1 MTTEDAVTWL
11 FVPGTRADR
20 FDRAAAAGADE
31 VVLDL
36 EDAVPAAAKDEARQ
50 SVASWLGGPGE
61 GWVRINGLETD
72 TWEHDLAAVGG
83 QPGLRGLVVPKAE
96 DAARLAAWREQLPA
110 AVGLVALV
118 ETARGIDSATTMASS
133 GAVDRLAFGSVDFAL
148 DVGAD
153 ETDDSLLYA
162 RSRLVVASRV
172 GGLPAPLDGVTVS
185 TTDDAVTRAAAAR
198 ARQLGFG
205 GKLCI
210 HPRQVGPVAEGF
222 RPTVAQLDWAVRV
235 LEAAEGGPD
244 PFTLDGEMIDRPVVA
259 RARSIAARGGVR
271 P

>member
-1 MTTEDAVTWL
+1 M
-11 FVPGTRADR
+11 
-20 FDRAAAAGADE
+20 
-31 VVLDL
+31 
-36 EDAVPAAAKDEARQ
+36 
-50 SVASWLGGPGE
+50 
-61 GWVRINGLETD
+61 
-72 TWEHDLAAVGG
+72 
-83 QPGLRGLVVPKAE
+83 
-96 DAARLAAWREQLPA
+96 AAWREQLPA
-110 AVGLVALV
+110 VVGLVALV
-118 ETARGIDSATTMASS
+118 ETARGIDSATAMASS

-185 TTDDAVTRAAAAR
+185 TTDDAAARSAAAR

-210 HPRQVGPVAEGF
+210 HPSQVGPVAEGF
-222 RPTVAQLDWAVRV
+222 RPTAAQLDWAVRV
-235 LEAAEGGPD
+235 LEAAQGEPA
-244 PFTLDGEMIDRPVVA
+244 PFTLDGEMVDRPVVA